1 MVYYCRVDIYSHF
14 FKVTEFSPQAERALM
29 SLCRELIQKTVV
41 KIGKRY
47 VEQNDRVF
55 ASRTK
60 DKKDYRFNINTFD
73 RFILRMGDFGIS
85 RDNIEHVFHG
95 LYEPASVELSMAK
108 GWAARDYQIPLID
121 FIVEPGPIKV
131 LTLQTGQGKT
141 ATSLA
146 ACAKM
151 GKRLMIVILARYF
164 DKWISDVAEN
174 YGLNSDRVLTIQ
186 GFKQMREALKK
197 AMTVGITEDVIV
209 VTSRGLQDYITQYEN
224 TRFGLG
230 PDWLVPPENIYEV
243 MGVGVRLIDETHQ
256 HFHLNFK
263 LDLFTNVPKCI
274 YLSATLESSDRFIN
288 EMYSIA
294 YPLSTRRSSN
304 VYVKYIDVTAITY
317 RVNDYTKIRCS
328 QRGNYNHTAYEQ
340 WIMKRK
346 DVLKNYLEMIYA
358 IVDKEYLKKRK
369 DSQRMLIFAATIEL
383 CEIIRDHLAKRIP
396 NLTVSKYN
404 AEDQY
409 SVLME
414 SDITVSTL
422 GSSGTA
428 VDIKHLITVLMT
440 TALSSKQSNLQ
451 ALGRLRELRDYP
463 DQTPHFLYLTCL
475 DIPKHV
481 TYQKDKIK
489 DHFVGK
495 VLTHRVVD
503 YTDKM

>member
-1 MVYYCRVDIYSHF
+1 VEVYSHF
-14 FKVTEFSPQAERALM
+14 FKVTQFSAQAEKAML
-29 SLCRELIQKTVV
+29 SICRELVQKTVV

-47 VEQNDRVF
+47 VEQNDRTF

-60 DKKDYRFNINTFD
+60 DKKDYRFNINMYE
-73 RFILRMGDFGIS
+73 RFLLRMGDFGIS
-85 RDNIEHVFHG
+85 RDNIEHVFYG
-95 LYEPASVELSMAK
+95 LYEPATADLEMAA
-108 GWAARDYQIPLID
+108 GWKAREYQVPLIE
-121 FIVEPGPIKV
+121 FIKEPGPIKV

-146 ACAKM
+146 AIADLKQRV
-151 GKRLMIVILARYF
+151 GIVILARYF

-174 YGLNSDRVLTIQ
+174 YGINSDRVITVQ
-186 GFKQMREALKK
+186 GFKQLRDVMKK

-209 VTSRGLQDYITQYEN
+209 ITSRSLQDYITGYEL
-224 TRFGLG
+224 TRYSLG
-230 PDWLVPPENIYEV
+230 PKWLVPPEQLYELL
-243 MGVGVRLIDETHQ
+243 GIGIRLIDETHQ

-263 LDLFTNVPKCI
+263 LDLFTHIPKCI
-274 YLSATLESSDRFIN
+274 YLSATLESSDKFIN

-294 YPLSTRRSSN
+294 YPLACRRSNN
-304 VYVKYIDVTAITY
+304 VYMKYIDVTAVTY
-317 RVNDYTKIRCS
+317 HVTDYSKIRCS

-346 DVLKNYLEMIYA
+346 DILKNYLEMIYA
-358 IVDKEYLKKRK
+358 IVDKEYLQKRK

-383 CEIIRDHLAKRIP
+383 CEIIRDYLAKRIP
-396 NLTVSKYN
+396 ALTVSKYN
-404 AEDQY
+404 AEDEY
-409 SVLME
+409 NVLME

-463 DQTPHFLYLTCL
+463 EQTPHFLYLTCL

-481 TYQKDKIK
+481 TYQKDKLT

-495 VLTHRVVD
+495 VLTHRVIG
-503 YTDKM
+503 YTTKI